1 MSVVGSH
8 DKAVAMLEQ
17 PEDVDVSA
25 DKSKPTILLLGNTN
39 VGKST
44 LFNAV
49 TGARQAIVNAPGT
62 TVEVMAGTWKSLGV
76 RVLDLPGTYSL
87 IPTSPD
93 EAVVARTISQAPGAL
108 TDAQKGG
115 RIDLVLAQLDGSAL
129 TRSLYL
135 LAQIGQTGHPVA
147 VLISMADVAKRN
159 GTEIDP
165 AALSKVLGVPVLIFD
180 PRKPKQ
186 YSLLDSFVRQA
197 LDVRPHLKGIE
208 PDPGAPGYSAQ
219 AAAHWRSQV
228 SCASSDT
235 DQRDLLA
242 QTMCA
247 CNKDLAPGEDCPDM
261 DASDRSGEAARTG
274 AADVEA
280 GAPTAEASPCHCGA
294 PRPSSLDISDVYI
307 GFGKKTAG
315 SATHSESAGNVAA
328 SQMASAA
335 GEAAAGESAAE
346 MAAAAGEADMPV
358 VVAEAE
364 IADTDAQGQRDPH
377 SEQELKRAAT
387 IFTWVEQV
395 EKRAEKRSSDPRRL
409 SYSDKVDRLL
419 LNPIIGPVIFLA
431 LMWVLFKLAGEWV
444 GPIQDFF
451 DGLFTSTDEGAISGA
466 NGVLWLLGVV
476 HLDGTW
482 LESFLVG
489 GLMTGLGV
497 VASFVPLMFTIF
509 VAISILEDSGYMARA
524 AFLADRL
531 MRKIGLDGRV
541 VLPLIMGFGCNLPS
555 LAAARA
561 LPSARQRLVT
571 ALVTPLTSCAARLTI
586 YLMIAKIFFPRNA
599 GTVVFAMYVTSVVL
613 VTFAAWVL
621 KFFIT
626 KSEAQAP
633 LMLVLPAYHVPRV
646 LVLLKTA
653 GQRSWTF
660 VKGAGKIIVVMTIAV
675 WLLGAIPMGAGGHG
689 HSFGDPEL
697 PMEDSAYGQ
706 VAKVLEPVFAPAG
719 FNDWHMT
726 GALMTGFVAKE
737 TVVSSIVVSYNMD
750 ESAAG
755 DAEDGG
761 DDLGELPQLLT
772 GSFEATAG
780 ARYAGLAALAFLVF
794 VLAYTP
800 CLATVGEQV
809 RLIGGKLTLIAVS
822 AQLVGAWI
830 LAVAVFQIGKL
841 IVG

>member
-1 MSVVGSH
+1 MSIVGSY
-8 DKAVAMLEQ
+8 DKSVAMLER
-17 PEDVDVSA
+17 PEDLSSDA
-25 DKSKPTILLLGNTN
+25 DAAVPTVLLVGNTN

-49 TGARQAIVNAPGT
+49 TGAHQAIVNAPGT
-62 TVEVMAGTWKSLGV
+62 TVEVMAGTWKNLGV

-93 EAVVARTISQAPGAL
+93 EEVVARTISQWPGTL
-108 TDAQKGG
+108 TDTRKGG
-115 RIDLVLAQLDGSAL
+115 RIDLILAQLDGSAL

-159 GTEIDP
+159 GTDIDP
-165 AALSKVLGVPVLIFD
+165 AALSQVLGVPVLIFD

-186 YSLLDSFVRQA
+186 YSLLDSFVRHA
-197 LDVRPHLKGIE
+197 LEIRPHLKGIE
-208 PDPGAPGYSAQ
+208 PDPEAPGYSEQ
-219 AAAHWRSQV
+219 AVARWRSQP
-228 SCASSDT
+228 SCGAQQVDH
-235 DQRDLLA
+235 RDLLA

-247 CNKDLAPGEDCPDM
+247 CGRELARGEDCPDTDVLDVAGSSV
-261 DASDRSGEAARTG
+261 DASDAGDASITTDAIGRAGAPRVAQ
-274 AADVEA
+274 AADVTDESEQSIVRQR
-280 GAPTAEASPCHCGA
+280 PSSEDSPCHCGA
-294 PRPSSLDISDVYI
+294 QPASSLDISGVRI
-307 GFGKKTAG
+307 GVKN
-315 SATHSESAGNVAA
+315 SS
-328 SQMASAA
+328 
-335 GEAAAGESAAE
+335 
-346 MAAAAGEADMPV
+346 
-358 VVAEAE
+358 
-364 IADTDAQGQRDPH
+364 ADTPVNVHVQEPTGIATDSSMQRDPH
-377 SEQELKRAAT
+377 SERELKRAAT

-395 EKRAEKRSSDPRRL
+395 ERRAEKRSEDPQQL
-409 SYSDKVDRLL
+409 SYSDKIDRVL
-419 LNPIIGPVIFLA
+419 LNPLAGPIVFLA
-431 LMWVLFKLAGEWV
+431 LMWVLFKLAGEWM

-451 DGLFTSTDEGAISGA
+451 DGLFTSTDAGTISAA
-466 NGVLWLLGVV
+466 NGILWLLGAV
-476 HLDGTW
+476 HLENTW
-482 LESFLVG
+482 VESFFVG

-509 VAISILEDSGYMARA
+509 VAISLLEDSGYMARA

-586 YLMIAKIFFPRNA
+586 YLMIAKIFFPHHA
-599 GTVVFAMYVTSVVL
+599 GTVVFTMYVLSVAL

-626 KSEAQAP
+626 KSEVQAP
-633 LMLVLPAYHVPRV
+633 LMLVLPAYHTPRL

-675 WLLGAIPMGAGGHG
+675 WLLGAIPAGASAQG

-697 PMEDSAYGQ
+697 AMEDSAYGQ

-755 DAEDGG
+755 DAEEGG
-761 DDLGELPQLLT
+761 DDLGELPQLLMA
-772 GSFEATAG
+772 SFESTAG
-780 ARYAGLAALAFLVF
+780 APYAGLAALAFLVF

-809 RLIGGKLTLIAVS
+809 RLIGGKLTTMAVA
-822 AQLVGAWI
+822 AQLFGAWV

>member
-1 MSVVGSH
+1 MSVVGSR
-8 DKAVAMLEQ
+8 DKAVAMLER
-17 PEDVDVSA
+17 PEDMASA
-25 DKSKPTILLLGNTN
+25 AEQKLPSVLLIGNTN

-49 TGARQAIVNAPGT
+49 TGAHQAIVNAPGT
-62 TVEVMAGTWKSLGV
+62 TVEVMAGTWKSIGA

-93 EAVVARTISQAPGAL
+93 EEVVARTISQSPGAL
-108 TDAQKGG
+108 TDADKGG
-115 RIDLVLAQLDGSAL
+115 RIDLVLALLDGSAL

-165 AALSKVLGVPVLIFD
+165 AALSQVLGVPVLLFD

-186 YSLLDSFVRQA
+186 YPLLDSFVSSA
-197 LDVRPHLKGIE
+197 LETRPHLKNIE
-208 PDPGAPGYSAQ
+208 PDPAAPGYSA
-219 AAAHWRSQV
+219 AAAAQRQMQV
-228 SCASSDT
+228 HCGTSEVDS
-235 DQRDLLA
+235 RNLLA

-247 CNKDLAPGEDCPDM
+247 CKKDLAPGEDCPDIEGTETLE
-261 DASDRSGEAARTG
+261 DRSGAT
-274 AADVEA
+274 
-280 GAPTAEASPCHCGA
+280 APCNCGA
-294 PRPSSLDISDVYI
+294 QQASSLDISTVRI
-307 GFGKKTAG
+307 GLGKATG
-315 SATHSESAGNVAA
+315 S
-328 SQMASAA
+328 
-335 GEAAAGESAAE
+335 EAAPAAN
-346 MAAAAGEADMPV
+346 P
-358 VVAEAE
+358 AE
-364 IADTDAQGQRDPH
+364 RDPH
-377 SEQELKRAAT
+377 SESELKRAAT
-387 IFTWVEQV
+387 IFAWVEQV
-395 EKRAEKRSSDPRRL
+395 EQQVEKRSSDPRQL
-409 SYSDKVDRLL
+409 SYSDKIDRVL
-419 LNPIIGPVIFLA
+419 LNPLVGPIVFFG

-451 DGLFTSTDEGAISGA
+451 EGLFTSTDAGAISAA
-466 NGVLWLLGVV
+466 NGVMWLLGLV
-476 HLDGTW
+476 HLEGTW
-482 LESFLVG
+482 VQSFLVG
-489 GLMTGLGV
+489 GLLTGLGV
-497 VASFVPLMFTIF
+497 VASFVPLMFVIF

-524 AFLADRL
+524 AFLTDRL

-555 LAAARA
+555 LAAARS

-586 YLMIAKIFFPRNA
+586 YLMVAKIFFPKNA
-599 GTVVFAMYVTSVVL
+599 GTVVFAMYVVSVVL

-633 LMLVLPAYHVPRV
+633 LMLVLPAYHTPRL

-675 WLLGAIPMGAGGHG
+675 WLLGAIPLGPGAQG

-750 ESAAG
+750 ASAAG
-755 DAEDGG
+755 DAEDNG
-761 DDLGELPQLLT
+761 DDLGKLPELLT
-772 GSFEATAG
+772 ATFTSTAG

-800 CLATVGEQV
+800 CLATVGEQA
-809 RLIGGKLTLIAVS
+809 RLIGGKLTVTAVA
-822 AQLVGAWI
+822 AQLVGAWL

-841 IVG
+841 LVG